1 MAIEQR
7 KEVTDKLNSVP
18 VKNLRELA
26 KLLSIDSRGR
36 HGDIVMRLIDQD
48 MGDIDDFIK
57 LKYQEKVA
65 ARRNEIISDADLIS
79 ELHKVESIE
88 WGVVQ
93 GQLDS
98 KIQREYV
105 RRYTQYDELIQGV
118 QRQLH
123 REITN
128 YTIASWYNHWSTVL
142 IEDRISL
149 HVNVVPTLKN
159 IAGIDIFFRNCP
171 FDLKITYLPRN
182 YDLTRAIEEPHALA
196 RWLYEHQGAQR
207 FGADN
212 RFYVVVA
219 DTEDITQSWRLKR
232 DIGLLSQSIDR
243 FLDTEVVTSDD
254 RIAFVYNGV
263 AHSVICKTLL
273 ITR

>member
-1 MAIEQR
+1 MVIEHR
-7 KEVTDKLNSVP
+7 KEITDKLNSVP
-18 VKNLRELA
+18 VKDLRELA
-26 KLLSIDSRGR
+26 KQLNTDSRGR
-36 HGDIVMRLIDQD
+36 HSDIVMRLIGQD
-48 MGDIDDFIK
+48 MGYIDDFIK
-57 LKYQEKVA
+57 GKYQEKVA
-65 ARRNEIISDADLIS
+65 ARRSEIISDADLIS
-79 ELHKVESIE
+79 ELHKVASIE

-93 GQLDS
+93 GQLDG

-105 RRYTQYDELIQGV
+105 RRYAQYDELVQGV
-118 QRQLH
+118 RRRLH
-123 REITN
+123 DEITN
-128 YTIASWYNHWSTVL
+128 YAIASWYNHWSTIL

-149 HVNVVPTLKN
+149 HPNVVPTLKN

-182 YDLTRAIEEPHALA
+182 YDLTSAIEEPHALA

-219 DTEDITQSWRLKR
+219 DTNDITQSWKLKR
-232 DIGLLSQSIDR
+232 DIGLLSQSIDG
-243 FLDTEVVTSDD
+243 FLDTELVTSDD
-254 RIAFVYNGV
+254 GISFAYNGTTYS
-263 AHSVICKTLL
+263 AICKILL

>member
-7 KEVTDKLNSVP
+7 KEVTDKLNSVH
-18 VKNLRELA
+18 VKDLRELA
-26 KLLSIDSRGR
+26 KLLNIDSRGR
-36 HGDIVMRLIDQD
+36 HGEIVMRLIGQN

-57 LKYQEKVA
+57 RKYQEKVSE
-65 ARRNEIISDADLIS
+65 RRNKIISDADLIS

-93 GQLDS
+93 GQLDG

-105 RRYTQYDELIQGV
+105 RRYAQYDKLVQGV
-118 QRQLH
+118 ERQLH
-123 REITN
+123 SEITN
-128 YTIASWYNHWSTVL
+128 YAIASWYSHWSTVL

-149 HVNVVPTLKN
+149 HANVVPTLKN
-159 IAGIDIFFRNCP
+159 IAGVDIFFRNYP
-171 FDLKITYLPRN
+171 FDLKITYLPRG
-182 YDLTRAIEEPHALA
+182 YDLTRAIEEPQALA

-219 DTEDITQSWRLKR
+219 DTEDIAQSWKLKR
-232 DIGLLSQSIDR
+232 DINLLSQSIDD
-243 FLDTEVVTSDD
+243 FLDTEIVTSDD
-254 RIAFVYNGV
+254 RISFVYNGT
-263 AHSVICKTLL
+263 AYSAICKILL